1 MFQLDTPPNV
11 DGVKLLQQHYQ
22 RPGSILSMEGV
33 FHGCSDEG
41 DQMEMDKDG
50 KSEISYAGILFV
62 AEMINRTLVERKAKL
77 SSSAA
82 HGAQVVVHLR

>member
-1 MFQLDTPPNV
+1 
-11 DGVKLLQQHYQ
+11 
-22 RPGSILSMEGV
+22 
-33 FHGCSDEG
+33 
-41 DQMEMDKDG
+41 MEMDKDG

-77 SSSAA
+77 SSSA